1 MKQLLLTLA
10 LIISPALKAETSI
23 TDQVF
28 NQYAEQKGFTTINI
42 STSIFSMLAK
52 NDQDAELLKK
62 IDSIKIL
69 SVDDPAKTKIDF
81 RKDLINQL
89 PRDQYK
95 ELMVIKEKNQEVI
108 MLVKQSGQVITEFLM
123 VVGGEDNALIKIQ
136 GLFDTDTLRKLG
148 QTANIGTLAQLQKLK
163 I

>member
-1 MKQLLLTLA
+1 MKQLLLTLT
-10 LIISPALKAETSI
+10 LIISPVINAETSI
-23 TDQVF
+23 TDRVF
-28 NQYAEQKGFTTINI
+28 NQYAEQKGFTTVNI
-42 STSIFSMLAK
+42 STGIFSMLAE

-69 SVDDPAKTKIDF
+69 SVDDPVKTKIDF
-81 RKDLINQL
+81 RKDLISQL

-95 ELMVIKEKNQEVI
+95 ELMIVKEKNQEVI